1 MIWPRLLPRLDLA
14 LLLAM
19 ATAWAISHRQGLDVA
34 AIEAAVGDMGAWAP
48 LAYIS
53 LFALA
58 AVLFVPG
65 SILSLAGGGLF
76 GPVWGKA
83 YALLGATV
91 GATLA
96 FLAARYLASDWVV
109 ATAGGRLKQ
118 LAEGVEAEG
127 WRFIAF
133 VRLVALF
140 PFNLVNYALGLTRV
154 RLLDYSLASLVSMA
168 PGAIAYTYLGC
179 AGREAVAGGD
189 ALVQKGL
196 MALGLVA
203 LLAFFPR
210 VVRRLRSYSFTWL
223 DAAQLPERI
232 GNGAALMIIDVRGP
246 DEFNGELGHLGGGRK
261 HPDRRA
267 SSAHRRPRSIQ
278 EARGGARLPNEDAL
292 GKGGGHA
299 QAGGFPQRRRA
310 AWRNGGMEP
319 PAAPGRERNGFRP
332 PKGVLTLM
340 VGARSNVQLMHQ

>member
-1 MIWPRLLPRLDLA
+1 MIWPRLLTRLDLA

-179 AGREAVAGGD
+179 AGREAVAGGE

-246 DEFNGELGHLGGGRK
+246 DEFNGELGH
-261 HPDRRA
+261 
-267 SSAHRRPRSIQ
+267 
-278 EARGGARLPNEDAL
+278 RGGENIPIAELPRRIGDLDQFKKQEVVLGCRTKTRSARAAVTLKQAGFRNVAVLRGGMAEWSRQRLPVEKETGFAL
-292 GKGGGHA
+292 
-299 QAGGFPQRRRA
+299 QR
-310 AWRNGGMEP
+310 
-319 PAAPGRERNGFRP
+319 
-332 PKGVLTLM
+332 V
-340 VGARSNVQLMHQ
+340 S

>member
-1 MIWPRLLPRLDLA
+1 
-14 LLLAM
+14 
-19 ATAWAISHRQGLDVA
+19 
-34 AIEAAVGDMGAWAP
+34 MGAWAP

-91 GATLA
+91 GATLV

-203 LLAFFPR
+203 LPAFFPR

-246 DEFNGELGHLGGGRK
+246 DEFNGELGH
-261 HPDRRA
+261 
-267 SSAHRRPRSIQ
+267 
-278 EARGGARLPNEDAL
+278 RGGENIPIAELPRRIGDLDQFKKQEVVLGCRTKTRSARAAVTLKQAGFRNVAVLRGGMAEWSRQRLPVEKDTGFAL
-292 GKGGGHA
+292 
-299 QAGGFPQRRRA
+299 QR
-310 AWRNGGMEP
+310 
-319 PAAPGRERNGFRP
+319 
-332 PKGVLTLM
+332 V
-340 VGARSNVQLMHQ
+340 S

>member
-246 DEFNGELGHLGGGRK
+246 DEFNGELGH
-261 HPDRRA
+261 
-267 SSAHRRPRSIQ
+267 
-278 EARGGARLPNEDAL
+278 RGGENIPIAELPRRIGDLDQFKKQEVVLGCRTKTRSARAAVTLKQAGFRNVAVLRGGMAEWSRQRLPVEKETGFAL
-292 GKGGGHA
+292 
-299 QAGGFPQRRRA
+299 QR
-310 AWRNGGMEP
+310 
-319 PAAPGRERNGFRP
+319 
-332 PKGVLTLM
+332 V
-340 VGARSNVQLMHQ
+340 S

>member
-91 GATLA
+91 GATLV

-127 WRFIAF
+127 RRFIAF

-179 AGREAVAGGD
+179 AGREAVAGGE

-196 MALGLVA
+196 MAL
-203 LLAFFPR
+203 
-210 VVRRLRSYSFTWL
+210 
-223 DAAQLPERI
+223 
-232 GNGAALMIIDVRGP
+232 
-246 DEFNGELGHLGGGRK
+246 
-261 HPDRRA
+261 
-267 SSAHRRPRSIQ
+267 
-278 EARGGARLPNEDAL
+278 
-292 GKGGGHA
+292 
-299 QAGGFPQRRRA
+299 
-310 AWRNGGMEP
+310 AW
-319 PAAPGRERNGFRP
+319 
-332 PKGVLTLM
+332 
-340 VGARSNVQLMHQ
+340 SHS

>member
-76 GPVWGKA
+76 GPVWGTA

-118 LAEGVEAEG
+118 LAEGVEAKG

-179 AGREAVAGGD
+179 AGREAVAGGE

-232 GNGAALMIIDVRGP
+232 GNGAALMIIDLRGP

-267 SSAHRRPRSIQ
+267 SRRIGDFDQFKKQEVVLGCRTKTRSARAAVTLKQARFRNV
-278 EARGGARLPNEDAL
+278 AVLRGGMAEWSRQRLPAEKETGFAL
-292 GKGGGHA
+292 
-299 QAGGFPQRRRA
+299 QR
-310 AWRNGGMEP
+310 
-319 PAAPGRERNGFRP
+319 
-332 PKGVLTLM
+332 V
-340 VGARSNVQLMHQ
+340 S

>member
-1 MIWPRLLPRLDLA
+1 MLF
-14 LLLAM
+14 
-19 ATAWAISHRQGLDVA
+19 S
-34 AIEAAVGDMGAWAP
+34 AP
-48 LAYIS
+48 PSVRRWRSWL
-53 LFALA
+53 
-58 AVLFVPG
+58 
-65 SILSLAGGGLF
+65 
-76 GPVWGKA
+76 
-83 YALLGATV
+83 
-91 GATLA
+91 
-96 FLAARYLASDWVV
+96 RYLASDWVV

-179 AGREAVAGGD
+179 AGREAVAGGE

-232 GNGAALMIIDVRGP
+232 GNGAVLMIIDMRGP
-246 DEFNGELGHLGGGRK
+246 DEFNGELGHLGGAKTSRSPSFLG
-261 HPDRRA
+261 A
-267 SSAHRRPRSIQ
+267 SATSINSRSKRWCSAA
-278 EARGGARLPNEDAL
+278 E
-292 GKGGGHA
+292 
-299 QAGGFPQRRRA
+299 RRRA
-310 AWRNGGMEP
+310 RQGRRSRSSRRVSATSPCCVAEWRNG
-319 PAAPGRERNGFRP
+319 AASGSRSRKKRVSPSKGCLDLNGR
-332 PKGVLTLM
+332 
-340 VGARSNVQLMHQ
+340 RSFKRSANAPMRLYVR